1 MDRALLRIYLLTM
14 NGYRREG
21 FYKRRMVNLRI
32 DNYYKRKSLKYLY
45 NKNILKIKMYYE
57 IEVWNLFDI
66 HLFNELIY
74 LYLKIIYNCEKT
86 IDDIG
91 TKNN

>member
-21 FYKRRMVNLRI
+21 FYKRGMVNLRI

-57 IEVWNLFDI
+57 IEV
-66 HLFNELIY
+66 
-74 LYLKIIYNCEKT
+74 
-86 IDDIG
+86 
-91 TKNN
+91 